1 MTSYQVDSEAVLS
14 TTATARASIA
24 RIQAEVAGLLAQLTG
39 LEGSWTG
46 QAAAAFQGAVADW
59 RATQRHVEESAEGL
73 NLALSQA
80 GRQYADVEQA
90 NARLFSR

>member
-14 TTATARASIA
+14 TTATARASIG

-46 QAAAAFQGAVADW
+46 QAAAAFQGAVSEW

-80 GRQYADVEQA
+80 GQQYAEVEHA